1 KALRSPAK
9 DTLLSIYTSGMGR
22 GLVFGIHETADQIGA
37 VLGPLIFFALLYY
50 SVGYKTSFLVL
61 FIPYLL
67 MIISLFLAKRYTS
80 YVTPESKASPQ
91 KSNIQF
97 KSSILIYLIF
107 IFLTSVGFIG
117 FPLISFHGV
126 KVGLVEE
133 KWVPFLYSLVMVM
146 DSLVAIPVGVLY
158 DKIGV
163 RIMTLLPFI
172 TLVIVFGAFSNNLIF
187 FLVSLGLWGIVMS
200 IYETIVRAFIGDN
213 VPVSDRGKY
222 YGIFNT
228 VLGLSFMLGNTI
240 AGYLYDIQIKYI
252 IYFVSVFEVLSLIP
266 IIVLLYKSRDNFKKV

>member
-1 KALRSPAK
+1 
-9 DTLLSIYTSGMGR
+9 
-22 GLVFGIHETADQIGA
+22 
-37 VLGPLIFFALLYY
+37 
-50 SVGYKTSFLVL
+50 
-61 FIPYLL
+61 
-67 MIISLFLAKRYTS
+67 
-80 YVTPESKASPQ
+80 
-91 KSNIQF
+91 
-97 KSSILIYLIF
+97 
-107 IFLTSVGFIG
+107 
-117 FPLISFHGV
+117 
-126 KVGLVEE
+126 
-133 KWVPFLYSLVMVM
+133 MVM